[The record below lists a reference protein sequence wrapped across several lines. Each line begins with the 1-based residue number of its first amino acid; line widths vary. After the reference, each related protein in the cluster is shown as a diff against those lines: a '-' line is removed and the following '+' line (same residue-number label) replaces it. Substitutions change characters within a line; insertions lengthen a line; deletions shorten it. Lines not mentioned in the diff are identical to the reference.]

1 MGNDKSIAKKLSK
14 IETLAIQQINQCS
27 TSKNLLELK
36 TRILGRKSEFNSFM
50 KTIGT
55 SDPKNRK
62 ELGEIANKTRK
73 SLENSFESK
82 LLELQS
88 TESKLQMKNES
99 IGDYTLPGRKFYI
112 GKIHPLTQ
120 VLNEIVSIFNFMGYS
135 TVSGP
140 EIETDYYNFDAL
152 NIPKNHPARD
162 TQDTFYINA
171 ENLLLRTQTSG
182 VQIHVMEKTKP
193 PIKIIAP
200 GRVFRSDAID
210 ATHSPIF
217 HQLEGLCVDENVSMA
232 NLKDTLEIFV
242 KNLYGSNIKTRFR
255 PHHFPFTEPSAEMDI
270 SCFACKGCGC
280 PLCKN
285 EGFIEILGCGMVH
298 EAVLRRCDID
308 PEKFSGFAF
317 GFGIERITMV
327 RYKIN
332 DLRLFYE
339 NDMNF
344 LNQF

>member
-1 MGNDKSIAKKLSK
+1 MESNESIANKLSK
-14 IETLAIQQINQCS
+14 IETLTIQQINQCS
-27 TSKNLLELK
+27 SSKNLLELK
-36 TRILGRKSEFNSFM
+36 TKILGRKSEFSSFM

-55 SDPKNRK
+55 SDPQSRK
-62 ELGEIANKTRK
+62 KLGEIANKTQK
-73 SLENSFESK
+73 NLENAFNSK
-82 LLELQS
+82 LHELQS
-88 TESKLQMKNES
+88 AESELEMKNEGVS
-99 IGDYTLPGRKFYI
+99 DYTLPGKKFCI
-112 GKIHPLTQ
+112 GNIHPLTKT
-120 VLNEIVSIFNFMGYS
+120 LNEIVSIFNFMGYS
-135 TVSGP
+135 TVNGP
-140 EIETDYYNFDAL
+140 EIETDYYNFEAL

-193 PIKIIAP
+193 PIKIISP

-217 HQLEGLCVDENVSMA
+217 HQLEGLCVDENVNMA
-232 NLKDTLEIFV
+232 NLKNTLEIFV
-242 KNLYGSNIKTRFR
+242 KNLYGSNVKTRFR

-270 SCFACKGCGC
+270 SCFACGGCGC

-298 EAVLRRCDID
+298 EAVLRRCEID

-317 GFGIERITMV
+317 GFGIERIAMM

-339 NDMNF
+339 NDLNF